1 MFDSMQNAE
10 IIGTLTKEFNEVR
23 KKRRSLSLLLILP
36 RNSNNLRIPG
46 DCESKDGA
54 QHDETL

>member
-23 KKRRSLSLLLILP
+23 KERQRGGKM
-36 RNSNNLRIPG
+36 
-46 DCESKDGA
+46 CY
-54 QHDETL
+54 DEVYKYLNKFWK

>member
-23 KKRRSLSLLLILP
+23 KERRRGGKKCVTTKFISI
-36 RNSNNLRIPG
+36 
-46 DCESKDGA
+46 
-54 QHDETL
+54 